1 MPQKMITDLHK
12 YIGESDPSEEELRKF
27 VRDLA
32 YRNNPTDRTITVRYS
47 QMKKHIREIH
57 PNYSDEFLRSLN
69 PPKELTAKIIA
80 ENKERKMERKLV
92 KFDAA
97 LLNKIYDLRESENVY
112 EQAIYLQFIS
122 GRRINEIFDSDFR
135 VSSKDPRQVSMR
147 LSKKSDDK
155 KYHKFELLK
164 DTSDNR
170 EFRDMLKKMR
180 TSVNGIQI
188 KDFTNRV
195 NRKIRDVVRKDLS
208 SHDLRGLYAVLK
220 YETDNPDNLG
230 MIAHINKS
238 LNHGQTSIDSSVSY
252 SNFQYDPN

>member
-1 MPQKMITDLHK
+1 MPSKMLTDLHK
-12 YIGESDPSEEELRKF
+12 YISESDPDEEELRKF
-27 VRDLA
+27 VRELA
-32 YRNNPTDRTITVRYS
+32 YRNSPTDRTITVRYS
-47 QMKKHIREIH
+47 QMKKHIRELH
-57 PNYSDEFLRSLN
+57 PNYSDEFLRGLN

-80 ENKERKMERKLV
+80 ENKERKMQRKLV
-92 KFDAA
+92 KFDAE
-97 LLNKIYDLRESENVY
+97 LLNKIYDLRESDNVY

-147 LSKKSDDK
+147 LSKKADDK
-155 KYHKFELLK
+155 KFHKFELLK
-164 DTSDNR
+164 ETSDNK
-170 EFRDMLKKMR
+170 EFKTMLKKMR
-180 TSVNGIQI
+180 TSINGMSV

-220 YETDNPDNLG
+220 FHTDNPDNLG

-252 SNFQYDPN
+252 SNFHYEPN